1 MLLNFTNH
9 PFETWDLTHKSAALN
24 EFEKVVDLQFPE
36 INPDLDEMELEKLV
50 RKYLE
55 EILALKPNAVHIMG
69 EMNFT
74 FQMIYFLMQNKV
86 PCYASTSERNME
98 KKGEKVTN
106 TFNFKRFRKYR
117 FLDFLFQDDVTKID
131 GFELSKDQ
139 SEAFETYKKFLDKE
153 NSKRVFILKGYAGT
167 GKTTLL
173 KFFYNY
179 AKENGRMPIVATPTN
194 KAKNIVKGKL
204 GETANVFTV
213 HSLLYTFDDVKET
226 KKNAWT
232 GGDGQIYQNFVPKI
246 ADVSFKRIFDLD
258 PLEDLGEDFA
268 NDVVFIFDE
277 ASMLST
283 LEDEKIY
290 VTKFGSGSLINDFFK
305 VYGKNMKYIFVG
317 DTCQLP
323 PPNEE
328 IISSALSSVY
338 FEKECNLPTIEREL
352 STVKRQGK
360 DSGILE
366 IATELRKKMVS
377 NKLGKWP
384 KYGYRLN
391 YTDVSLVQ
399 STDEL
404 VKEYIHHIEKY
415 GLENCSII
423 CYRNEQAKNIN
434 LQIKQLLQ
442 DQSNL
447 KVGDILVN
455 NQKNSL
461 YNIDNS
467 ERLLVLEIF
476 EERKRNSNFSFIKLK
491 VKLLTTGELL
501 ECYILEDFLYN
512 NNPQLTPEES
522 KFLMIDFDNRMKQNQ
537 ISRNSTQYKMALQN
551 DLYLNAL
558 KCKYG
563 HAITIHK
570 SQGSEW
576 DYVFIPLTSKDFALK
591 ERSPELV
598 LNIAKLMYTA
608 ITRARTKV
616 FLTDGFWIEGNNIRN
631 PKYT

>member
-9 PFETWDLTHKSAALN
+9 PFETWDSIQKDAAIQ
-24 EFEKVVDLQFPE
+24 EFDAVVDFQFPE
-36 INPDLDEMELEKLV
+36 INPELDEMELEKLV

-55 EILALKPNAVHIMG
+55 EILVYKPSAVHIMG

-74 FQMIYFLMQNKV
+74 FQMIYFLMQNKI

-98 KKGEKVTN
+98 KKGDQITN
-106 TFNFKRFRKYR
+106 TFVFKRFRKYR
-117 FLDFLFQDDVTKID
+117 FLDFLFKDDVTTID

-139 SEAFETYKKFLDKE
+139 SEAFDTFKNFLSKE
-153 NSKRVFILKGYAGT
+153 NNDRVFILKGYAGT

-179 AKENGRMPIVATPTN
+179 AMENDLKPIVATPTN

-204 GETANVFTV
+204 GDSANVLTV
-213 HSLLYTFDDVKET
+213 HSLLYTFEDIKET
-226 KKNAWT
+226 KEDAWT
-232 GGDGQIYQNFVPKI
+232 GGDGQIYQNFVPKNAARSI
-246 ADVSFKRIFDLD
+246 KYIFNLD
-258 PLEDLGEDFA
+258 PFEDLPKEFA
-268 NDVVFIFDE
+268 NNIVFIFDE

-283 LEDEKIY
+283 LADEKIY
-290 VTKFGSGSLINDFFK
+290 VTKFGSGSLIGDFFK
-305 VYGKNMKYIFVG
+305 VYGTRLKYVFVG

-328 IISSALSSVY
+328 TISHALTKEY
-338 FEKECNLPTIEREL
+338 FENEFELPTIEKEL
-352 STVKRQGK
+352 TKVKRQGN
-360 DSGILE
+360 DSGILD

-377 NKLGKWP
+377 KKLGNWP
-384 KYGYRLN
+384 KFDYKLN
-391 YTDVSLVQ
+391 YSDVALVQ
-399 STDEL
+399 SADEI
-404 VKEYIHHIEKY
+404 VKEYIQHIEKY

-423 CYRNEQAKNIN
+423 CYTNEQAKNIN
-434 LQIKQLLQ
+434 LKIKQLLHS
-442 DQSNL
+442 DSNL

-455 NQKNSL
+455 NQKNQL
-461 YNIDNS
+461 FNIDNS
-467 ERLLVLEIF
+467 ERLLVLEIYDY
-476 EERKRNSNFSFIKLK
+476 RKRNSNFSFLKLK
-491 VKLLTTGELL
+491 VKVLTTGEII
-501 ECYILEDFLYN
+501 ECYILEDFLFN
-512 NNPQLTPEES
+512 NNPQLTPEEA
-522 KFLMIDFDNRMKQNQ
+522 KFMMIDFDKRMRENNIK
-537 ISRNSTQYKMALQN
+537 RKTGQYNIAFQN
-551 DLYLNAL
+551 DIYLNAL
-558 KCKYG
+558 KCKFG

-616 FLTDGFWIEGNNIRN
+616 FLTDGFWIKGYNIRY
-631 PKYT
+631 PKNL